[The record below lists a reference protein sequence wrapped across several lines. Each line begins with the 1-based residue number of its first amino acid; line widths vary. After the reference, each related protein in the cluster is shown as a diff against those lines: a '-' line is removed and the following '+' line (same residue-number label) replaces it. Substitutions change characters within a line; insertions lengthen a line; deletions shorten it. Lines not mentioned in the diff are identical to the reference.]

1 MAHPQEIGMT
11 GTLLRVEALS
21 CSFEG
26 LRAVADLS
34 FDVEPGEIKAVIG
47 PNGAGKSTLFNMIAG
62 VTRPTS
68 GRIWFDDARIDGMPT
83 HQRAARGIARTF
95 QNLQIFRE
103 MTVLENVMVGRH
115 LHGRAGVAQ
124 ALLHGR
130 GFRAEERA
138 ITEAALELLERFDLV
153 GKSDVL
159 AGELSFGQMK
169 VLELARALAGE
180 PRLLLLDE
188 PAAGLPQ
195 GEAEQI
201 GAIITELNRGGM
213 TILLVEHN
221 MRMVMSL
228 SHDILVL
235 NNGMRIAEGTA
246 DEIRRHPDV
255 LSAYLGESE
264 DA

>member
-1 MAHPQEIGMT
+1 MSDC
-11 GTLLRVEALS
+11 LLRVEALN
-21 CSFEG
+21 CNFDG
-26 LRAVADLS
+26 VRAVADLN
-34 FDVEPGEIKAVIG
+34 FDVRAGQIKAVIG

-68 GRIWFDDARIDGMPT
+68 GRIWFDGARIDTLPT
-83 HQRAARGIARTF
+83 FRRARLGIARTF

-103 MTVLENVMVGRH
+103 MTVLENVMTGRH
-115 LHGRAGVAQ
+115 IHGEVGLLGT
-124 ALLHGR
+124 LLHSAALR
-130 GFRAEERA
+130 GEERSA
-138 ITEAALELLERFDLV
+138 TEAALELLARFELDGKAHMRAGDL
-153 GKSDVL
+153 G
-159 AGELSFGQMK
+159 FGQMK

-195 GEAEQI
+195 AEAEHV
-201 GAIITELNRGGM
+201 GEIISALNRDGV
-213 TILLVEHN
+213 TVLLVEHN

-235 NNGMRIAEGTA
+235 NNGMRIAEGDA
-246 DEIRRHPDV
+246 ESVRRHPDV
-255 LSAYLGESE
+255 LAAYLGEPQ

>member
-1 MAHPQEIGMT
+1 MSA
-11 GTLLRVEALS
+11 TLLQVEALN
-21 CSFEG
+21 CHFDG

-34 FDVEPGEIKAVIG
+34 FDVAAGEIKAVIG

-62 VTRPTS
+62 VTRPSS
-68 GRIWFDDARIDGMPT
+68 GHIIFDGARIDALPT
-83 HQRAARGIARTF
+83 FRRAQLGIARTF

-115 LHGRAGVAQ
+115 LRGHAGAARAIVRDRA
-124 ALLHGR
+124 
-130 GFRAEERA
+130 FRAEEQA
-138 ITEAALELLERFDLV
+138 IEAAAFDMLERF
-153 GKSDVL
+153 GL
-159 AGELSFGQMK
+159 AAKAHMQAGALSFGQMK

-188 PAAGLPQ
+188 PAAGLPRAD
-195 GEAEQI
+195 AEHMESV
-201 GAIITELNRGGM
+201 ITTINGQGM
-213 TILLVEHN
+213 TVLLVEHN

-235 NNGMRIAEGTA
+235 NNGARIAEGNA
-246 DEIRRHPDV
+246 DEVCRHPDV
-255 LSAYLGESE
+255 LTAYLGATE

>member
-1 MAHPQEIGMT
+1 MT
-11 GTLLRVEALS
+11 DKLLKVEALN
-21 CSFEG
+21 CYFDG

-34 FDVEPGEIKAVIG
+34 FDVRAGEIKAVIG

-68 GRIWFDDARIDGMPT
+68 GEIHFGGVRIDTLPT
-83 HQRAARGIARTF
+83 HRRAELGIARTF

-115 LHGRAGVAQ
+115 LHGKAGVVQ
-124 ALLHGR
+124 ALLHSR
-130 GFRAEERA
+130 AQRAEERGF
-138 ITEAALELLERFDLV
+138 TETAFALLDRFDLSA
-153 GKSDVL
+153 KAHVL
-159 AGELSFGQMK
+159 AGDLSFGQMK
-169 VLELARALAGE
+169 VLELARALASG

-195 GEAEQI
+195 ADAEHV
-201 GAIITELNRGGM
+201 GHIISGLNRDGM
-213 TILLVEHN
+213 TVLLVEHN

-235 NNGMRIAEGTA
+235 NNGLRIAEGTA
-246 DEIRRHPDV
+246 DEVRRHPDV
-255 LSAYLGESE
+255 LTAYLGETE